1 MAVTKHIRVKALQE
15 YKGPLGMFKAG
26 EVFER
31 SKSLVDLFERKPQH
45 FKIIEYFDT
54 SDVEFKPPTEGT
66 PRLDLTQKRGTP
78 VADIDKRM
86 VKWTG
91 DYNVQYEG
99 HVIPPNT
106 ELIVTKDMAK
116 HLLQFEG
123 WARVLARAVKKA
135 E

>member
-1 MAVTKHIRVKALQE
+1 MVTKHMRIKAIQE
-15 YKGPLGMFKAG
+15 YKGPLGTFKAG
-26 EVFER
+26 EMFER

-45 FKIIEYFDT
+45 FEIVDFFEV
-54 SDVEFKPPTEGT
+54 SDVEFRPPTAGT
-66 PRLDLTQKRGTP
+66 PRLDLTQKKGTP

-86 VKWTG
+86 VKWVG

-106 ELIVTKDMAK
+106 ELIVTKDVAT
-116 HLLQFEG
+116 HLLTFEG
-123 WARVLARAVKKA
+123 WDRLVVSGANKL